1 MTNTTIAN
9 SLYPLA
15 SGVTSS
21 NPFVDQ
27 FETRDPTPS
36 DVNFPIQKKWLNTA
50 TNDFWEL
57 KSFNSFSGVTTAN
70 WIKIAGSSFIE
81 SLKGNDGIVVPPTGN
96 IINVVGDGTYITT
109 VGNAGT
115 STLTIETAGGLATIY
130 TCNTGTATPS
140 AGNLN
145 VLGTAGATTT
155 GSGNTITIKTEG
167 TVAWNVI
174 SASQTLAINNGYIC
188 VGGGA
193 LSLALP
199 AVSTLGDTIR
209 VALNGSTSFTITQAA
224 GQQIKVSGS
233 TSTLG
238 VSGSVASTG
247 SGDTIELVCQVA
259 NTIWI
264 APSYNGNLTI
274 T

>member
-1 MTNTTIAN
+1 M
-9 SLYPLA
+9 
-15 SGVTSS
+15 SGLMPPNVLSYEGQVVV
-21 NPFVDQ
+21 PFIDKK
-27 FETRDPTPS
+27 FNPTPS
-36 DVNFPIQKKWLNTA
+36 NYQFNVSTIWVNTLAKTA
-50 TNDFWEL
+50 FILVAKPQNVADWSPF
-57 KSFNSFSGVTTAN
+57 
-70 WIKIAGSSFIE
+70 AGGSVVVE

-199 AVSTLGDTIR
+199 VVSTLGDTIR